1 MCWRERIKMGR
12 QVAIVSAGFS
22 EHSSK
27 RSDVNIAELVS
38 EAINDCLRNA
48 PSVGFEDIDG
58 YVTGNMPGFEGNSL
72 PELWMTDW
80 LGARNK
86 SLMRVTTG
94 GTTGGSVGIAGYY
107 TVTAGLPNLDTVL
120 AVAYEQ
126 QSQGDT
132 SVGLANVAYGE
143 VTMLTHLGLSYD
155 QVGRLLSAG
164 AAIGV
169 AAYQATNYMRKTKI
183 TEEDLARV
191 VVQNRRNAAKTWWA
205 HLKMPDLTIEQVLDT
220 PYLSYPLRYGMVC
233 PASDGACAVLFTTEE
248 KAKDMCDIPAYV
260 NGVASV
266 ANEAAILGYNI
277 SGSIQIDPSEQ
288 LGAMKSSDL
297 AYGQAGISFPRKEID
312 YAELYSPFPNQELM
326 WVEKLGLSE
335 ETTAPQMYED
345 GITSLKGELPI
356 CCSGGVNSTNA
367 IGASALERTAVAAL
381 QIMGKASNQVP
392 KTVHTAIGHG
402 WGGSLNL
409 CTMMVLS
416 DEPQRKWR

>member
-1 MCWRERIKMGR
+1 MGR
-12 QVAIVSAGFS
+12 QVAIVSAGYS
-22 EHSSK
+22 EHASK
-27 RSDVNIAELVS
+27 RSDVNIVELVS
-38 EAINDCLRNA
+38 EAVKDCLKNA
-48 PSVGFEDIDG
+48 PSVGFEDIDAFA
-58 YVTGNMPGFEGNSL
+58 TGNMPGFEGANL
-72 PELWMTDW
+72 PELWMTDFI
-80 LGARNK
+80 GARNK
-86 SLMRVTTG
+86 PLMRVTTG

-107 TVTAGLPNLDTVL
+107 SVAAGLPGVDTVL
-120 AVAYEQ
+120 AIAFEQ

-143 VTMLTHLGLSYD
+143 VALLNHLGLTYD

-169 AAYQATNYMRKTKI
+169 AAYQATNYMRKSKI

-205 HLKMPDLTIEQVLDT
+205 HLKMPDLTIDQVLDT
-220 PYLSYPLRYGMVC
+220 PYISFPLRYGMVC

-266 ANEAAILGYNI
+266 AHETAILGYGA
-277 SGSIQIDPSEQ
+277 SGSAQIDPSEQ
-288 LGAMKSSDL
+288 LGAMKSSEI
-297 AYGQAGISFPRKEID
+297 AYGQAGISFPRKEVD
-312 YAELYSPFPNQELM
+312 YAEVYSPFPNQELM
-326 WVEKLGLSE
+326 WVEKLGLFE
-335 ETTAPQMYED
+335 ETTAPEMYKT
-345 GITSLKGELPI
+345 GITALNGELPI

-367 IGASALERTAVAAL
+367 IGASALERPAEAAL

-409 CTMMVLS
+409 CTMMVMS

>member
-1 MCWRERIKMGR
+1 MGR

-22 EHSSK
+22 EHASK
-27 RSDVNIAELVS
+27 RSDVNIVELVS
-38 EAINDCLRNA
+38 EAVKDCLKNA
-48 PSVGFEDIDG
+48 PSVGFEDIDA
-58 YVTGNMPGFEGNSL
+58 YVTGNMPGFEGSNL
-72 PELWMTDW
+72 PELWMTDSI
-80 LGARNK
+80 GALNK
-86 SLMRVTTG
+86 PLMRVTTG

-107 TVTAGLPNLDTVL
+107 SVAAGLPGVDTVL
-120 AVAYEQ
+120 AIAFEQ

-143 VTMLTHLGLSYD
+143 VALLNHLGLTYD

-169 AAYQATNYMRKTKI
+169 AAYQATNYMQKSKI

-220 PYLSYPLRYGMVC
+220 PYISFPLRYGMVC

-266 ANEAAILGYNI
+266 AHETAIIGYAA
-277 SGSIQIDPSEQ
+277 SGSAQIDPSEQ
-288 LGAMKSSDL
+288 LGAMKSSEV
-297 AYGQAGISFPRKEID
+297 AYGQAGISFPRKEVD
-312 YAELYSPFPNQELM
+312 YAEVYAPFPNQELM
-326 WVEKLGLSE
+326 WVEKLGLFE
-335 ETTAPQMYED
+335 ATTAPRMYEN
-345 GITSLKGELPI
+345 GVTALNGELPI

-367 IGASALERTAVAAL
+367 IGASALERPAVAAL

-409 CTMMVLS
+409 CTMMVMS
-416 DEPQRKWR
+416 DTPQRQWR

>member
-1 MCWRERIKMGR
+1 MGR

-38 EAINDCLRNA
+38 EAIQDCLKKA
-48 PSVGFEDIDG
+48 PNIGFEDIDG
-58 YVTGNMPGFEGNSL
+58 YVTGNMTGFEGNSL

-80 LGARNK
+80 LGAQNK
-86 SLMRVTTG
+86 PLMRVTTG

-107 TVTAGLPNLDTVL
+107 TVAAGLPGLDTVL
-120 AVAYEQ
+120 AVAFEQ

-132 SVGLANVAYGE
+132 SIGLANVAYGE
-143 VTMLTHLGLSYD
+143 VTMLTQLGLSYD
-155 QVGRLLSAG
+155 EVGRLLSAG

-183 TEEDLARV
+183 TEVDLARV
-191 VVQNRRNAAKTWWA
+191 VVQNRHNAAKTWWT

-220 PYLSYPLRYGMVC
+220 PYISYPLRYGMVC
-233 PASDGACAVLFTTEE
+233 PASDGACAVLFTSEE
-248 KAKDMCDIPAYV
+248 KAKDMCDIPAFV

-266 ANEAAILGYNI
+266 ANEAAILAYNA
-277 SGSIQIDPSEQ
+277 SGSLQIDPSEQ

-297 AYGQAGISFPRKEID
+297 AYDQAGISFPRKEVD

-326 WVEKLGLSE
+326 WVEKLGLAE
-335 ETTAPQMYED
+335 ETTAPQMYKD

-367 IGASALERTAVAAL
+367 IGASALERPAVAAL